1 MKKILLIMALA
12 VMLSAPNINGE
23 DFQIRQV
30 LDIGNGIDG
39 TVSLPMVFTVKNQDT
54 VLFINYYTTYYN
66 NRFYECINN
75 NFQVMDSFYG
85 KWIVSQGNYDADN
98 ENDFLAVN
106 GADSQSI
113 YVIEQLDT
121 DSIYKNWTWESGA
134 VLENGFYN
142 LSTTNL
148 FKTDGRDR
156 FYGSPNPY
164 QPYGEPYG
172 WFYAESDSDNSYHVE
187 YVSDNGGD
195 FRIVYT
201 MDVGYIDNDSFVD
214 VVAGTNMGAT
224 IWESKDSDNDTF
236 TNIVDPDSYNGGGL
250 VKIMNDIDRDS
261 LNEFMTAGKAY
272 DQSPAEWG
280 FSLCETKGNDLY
292 DTIWSHWIRKD
303 YGPVGASFDGCGGD
317 YGDIDG
323 DGDDEL
329 VLCAGSIIEVF
340 EVAGDDSFEMVW
352 SMDNDTFSGG
362 HVLLYDFTG
371 NGRDEIIW
379 TGQSDPQL
387 PLTYEM
393 EVMKTYIIEW
403 DTLYDE
409 NKPTL
414 DSAVAY
420 EGSIVGDG
428 IDEDDIVGLYFNRSM
443 DTCTVNQGNI
453 DEVLKLS
460 SSHTWVDGMD
470 SLGAVWWNSTRTRM
484 FIKFK
489 TNTEKPTIAV
499 GDTIR
504 PDSITINGSE
514 PYIYPCY
521 NEVILRGDFGPEGI
535 QERHVPWG
543 KNLEP
548 CAVSCEPKIKI
559 QMQSQYIIWNT
570 NTEGT
575 LTVYDISGREVIK
588 EESKTTG
595 KHKTDIRTLKNGI
608 YFIKLKNNNQTIT
621 KKYLRLH

>member
-1 MKKILLIMALA
+1 MKRLLLILTLA
-12 VMLSAPNINGE
+12 VMLSASIINGDE
-23 DFQIRQV
+23 FQIKQILNVGTGHPVSYDV
-30 LDIGNGIDG
+30 LTKLN
-39 TVSLPMVFTVKNQDT
+39 
-54 VLFINYYTTYYN
+54 YYN
-66 NRFYECINN
+66 NRSLLIINYYVNRIQSDFYEYNGFSNSFEKCNTLDSGWVYDDGDFDLDGKIDYLGSTLYDTSSVAVQEQSDTNMINN
-75 NFQVMDSFYG
+75 
-85 KWIVSQGNYDADN
+85 I
-98 ENDFLAVN
+98 
-106 GADSQSI
+106 
-113 YVIEQLDT
+113 
-121 DSIYKNWTWESGA
+121 WTWTSGH
-134 VLENGFYN
+134 VFENGLYA
-142 LSTTNL
+142 LSSTNL

-164 QPYGEPYG
+164 QEYGEPYG

-201 MDVGYIDNDSFVD
+201 MDVGYVDDDSLLD

-236 TNIVDPDSYNGGGL
+236 TNIVDPDSYRGGGL
-250 VKIMNDIDRDS
+250 IKIMNDIDKDN

-272 DQSPAEWG
+272 DQSPAEWLFG
-280 FSLCETKGNDLY
+280 ICETKSNDLY

-323 DGDDEL
+323 DGQDEL

-340 EVAGDDSFEMVW
+340 EVAEDDSFEMIW
-352 SMDNDTFSGG
+352 SMDNDTFSGSL
-362 HVLLYDFTG
+362 VLVYDFTG
-371 NGRDEIIW
+371 NGRAEIIW

-387 PLTYEM
+387 PLTYDM

-420 EGSIVGDG
+420 EGTVVGDG

-443 DTCTVNQGNI
+443 DTCTVNRGNI

-460 SSHTWVDGMD
+460 NSHTWLDGTD
-470 SLGAVWWNSTRTRM
+470 SLGAVWWNTARDRM

-489 TNTEKPTIAV
+489 TNTENPTIAV
-499 GDTIR
+499 GDTIS

-514 PYIYPCY
+514 PYRYPCY
-521 NEVILRGDFGPEGI
+521 NEVILRGDFGPEGTG
-535 QERHVPWG
+535 ESR
-543 KNLEP
+543 E
-548 CAVSCEPKIKI
+548 IKDVAEL
-559 QMQSQYIIWNT
+559 QSIRVTGCKTIEWNA
-570 NTEGT
+570 NTEAT
-575 LTVYDISGREVIK
+575 LTVYDISGRELIK

-595 KHKTDIRTLKNGI
+595 EHKTDIRHLKNGI
-608 YFIKLKNNNQTIT
+608 YFIKLKTMAKSYT
-621 KKYLRLH
+621 VKYLKLI

>member
-1 MKKILLIMALA
+1 MKRILLIMVLT

-23 DFQIRQV
+23 DFQIRQT
-30 LDIGNGIDG
+30 LDVGDGGPSSLSTPRAFLIGSEKYLKLCSWRIHYYNYFYTYNPIGNEME
-39 TVSLPMVFTVKNQDT
+39 LVKTIENGNLVD
-54 VLFINYYTTYYN
+54 Y
-66 NRFYECINN
+66 
-75 NFQVMDSFYG
+75 
-85 KWIVSQGNYDADN
+85 GNYD
-98 ENDFLAVN
+98 NDGLSDILGVLP
-106 GADSQSI
+106 SSLTTM
-113 YVIEQLDT
+113 YVCEQT
-121 DSIYKNWTWESGA
+121 DSDSIHSEWTWDSDA
-134 VLENGFYN
+134 VMENGIAA

-195 FRIVYT
+195 VHINYA
-201 MDVGYIDNDSFVD
+201 MDVGYVDNDSLVDVVCGPWVYEAKDMDNDSFELVF
-214 VVAGTNMGAT
+214 
-224 IWESKDSDNDTF
+224 DT
-236 TNIVDPDSYNGGGL
+236 TKGGSEY
-250 VKIMNDIDRDS
+250 VRIMNDIDKDGK
-261 LNEFMTAGKAY
+261 NEYLSGGKAY
-272 DQSPAEWG
+272 DQSPAEWVHI
-280 FSLCETKGNDLY
+280 LY
-292 DTIWSHWIRKD
+292 EADGDNIYRLNWEHWICKD

-340 EVAGDDSFEMVW
+340 EVVEDDSFEMVW
-352 SMDNDTFSGG
+352 SMDNDTFSGSL
-362 HVLLYDFTG
+362 VLLYDFTG

-403 DTLYDE
+403 DTLYDK

-428 IDEDDIVGLYFNRSM
+428 IDEDDIVCLYFNRSM
-443 DTCTVNQGNI
+443 DTCTVNRVNI

-460 SSHTWVDGMD
+460 SGHIWVDGLD
-470 SLGAVWWNSTRTRM
+470 SLGAVWWNSLRTRM

-489 TNTEKPTIAV
+489 TNIDKPTIAV

-521 NEVILRGDFGPEGI
+521 NEVILKGDFGPEGI
-535 QERHVPWG
+535 QERH
-543 KNLEP
+543 EP
-548 CAVSCEPKIKI
+548 CAVGCELKI

-575 LTVYDISGREVIK
+575 LTVYDISGRELIR
-588 EESKTTG
+588 EESKASGT
-595 KHKTDIRTLKNGI
+595 HKTDIRTLKNGI
-608 YFIKLKNNNQTIT
+608 YFIKLKDGNKGII
-621 KKYLRLH
+621 KKQIILK

>member
-1 MKKILLIMALA
+1 MKRLLLILTLA
-12 VMLSAPNINGE
+12 VMLSASIIIAE
-23 DFQIRQV
+23 EFQIRQIF
-30 LDIGNGIDG
+30 DIGDG
-39 TVSLPMVFTVKNQDT
+39 GPSSLSAPRAFLMNSEEILKLCSWQ
-54 VLFINYYTTYYN
+54 LHYYN
-66 NRFYECINN
+66 YFYIYNSIEKDMELIKTIEN
-75 NFQVMDSFYG
+75 
-85 KWIVSQGNYDADN
+85 GNLVDFGDYDYDGIT
-98 ENDFLAVN
+98 DILGVLP
-106 GADSQSI
+106 SSLTTI
-113 YVIEQLDT
+113 YICEQT
-121 DSIYKNWTWESGA
+121 DSDSIHVEWTWNSGA
-134 VLENGFYN
+134 VMENGIAA
-142 LSTTNL
+142 LTTTNL

-164 QPYGEPYG
+164 QEYGEPYG

-201 MDVGYIDNDSFVD
+201 MDVGYVDDDSLLD

-236 TNIVDPDSYNGGGL
+236 TNIVDPDSYRGGGL
-250 VKIMNDIDRDS
+250 IKIMNDIDKDN

-272 DQSPAEWG
+272 DQSPAEWLFG
-280 FSLCETKGNDLY
+280 ICETKSNDLY

-323 DGDDEL
+323 DGQDEL

-340 EVAGDDSFEMVW
+340 EVAEDDSFEMIW
-352 SMDNDTFSGG
+352 SMDNDTFSGSL
-362 HVLLYDFTG
+362 VLVYDFTG
-371 NGRDEIIW
+371 NGRAEIIW

-387 PLTYEM
+387 PLTYDM

-420 EGSIVGDG
+420 EGTVVGDG

-443 DTCTVNQGNI
+443 DTCTVNRGNI

-460 SSHTWVDGMD
+460 NSHTWLDGTD
-470 SLGAVWWNSTRTRM
+470 SLGAVWWNSIRTIM

-489 TNTEKPTIAV
+489 TNTENPTIAV
-499 GDTIR
+499 GDTIS
-504 PDSITINGSE
+504 PDSLTINGSE
-514 PYIYPCY
+514 PYRYPCY
-521 NEVILRGDFGPEGI
+521 NEVILRGDFGPTGI
-535 QERHVPWG
+535 QENR
-543 KNLEP
+543 E
-548 CAVSCEPKIKI
+548 IKDVAEL
-559 QMQSQYIIWNT
+559 QSIRVTGCKTIEWNT
-570 NTEGT
+570 NTEAT
-575 LTVYDISGREVIK
+575 LTVYDISGRELIK
-588 EESKTTG
+588 EESETTG
-595 KHKTDIRTLKNGI
+595 EHKTDIKHLKNGI
-608 YFIKLKNNNQTIT
+608 YFIKLKTNNESIT
-621 KKYLRLH
+621 QKQIIIR